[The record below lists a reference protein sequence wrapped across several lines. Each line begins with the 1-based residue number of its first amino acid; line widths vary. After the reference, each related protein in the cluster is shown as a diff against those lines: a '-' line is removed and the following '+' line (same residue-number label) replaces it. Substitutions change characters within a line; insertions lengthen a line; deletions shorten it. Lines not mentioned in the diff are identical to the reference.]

1 MPTATTTFDL
11 DIRLRVSDRSRCFE
25 LSVQARSDAP
35 VLALY
40 GPSGAGKSMTLQA
53 VAGLLRP
60 DQGHVRVAGRT
71 VFDRQAAI
79 DVPAAERRV
88 GYLFQEHALFP
99 YLTVRQNVAFGLTRW
114 WRPRLRAADAER
126 VDALLESFGLQAL
139 AQARPAALSGGQRQ
153 RVAPARAMADDP
165 AVLLLDEPFSALNPS
180 LRASLRDE
188 VAAVRARWNIPLL
201 LITHD
206 IDDVAA
212 IADQVLVIDGGQVV
226 REVDLRTGDSRETAR
241 ERLAAPPPVVAD
253 AARRRGLRSVVAPQG

>member
-1 MPTATTTFDL
+1 GF
-11 DIRLRVSDRSRCFE
+11 
-25 LSVQARSDAP
+25 
-35 VLALY
+35 
-40 GPSGAGKSMTLQA
+40 
-53 VAGLLRP
+53 
-60 DQGHVRVAGRT
+60 
-71 VFDRQAAI
+71 VFQH
-79 DVPAAERRV
+79 
-88 GYLFQEHALFP
+88 YALFKHM
-99 YLTVRQNVAFGLTRW
+99 TVRDNV
-114 WRPRLRAADAER
+114 
-126 VDALLESFGLQAL
+126 SFGLSV
-139 AQARPAALSGGQRQ
+139 RPRHQRPTKPEIRRRANELLELVQLVGLGDRYPHQLSGGQRQ
-153 RVAPARAMADDP
+153 RVALARAMADDP

-212 IADQVLVIDGGQVV
+212 IADQVLVIDGGQVL